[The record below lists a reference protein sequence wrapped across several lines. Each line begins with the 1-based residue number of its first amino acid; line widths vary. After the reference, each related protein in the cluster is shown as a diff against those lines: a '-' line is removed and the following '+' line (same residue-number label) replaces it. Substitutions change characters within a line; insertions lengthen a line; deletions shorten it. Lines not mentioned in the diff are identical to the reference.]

1 MPSYLPSRSRPTLVF
16 LAVFGLVLVSGCAKV
31 VSTPSVVPPIWD
43 PARPNEIV
51 IRHDYEAVISIRKV
65 ASRCRANEPETTIS
79 VLQNRIGRVAPI
91 VHGQPRWLGKKIAA
105 DDIAKINSTLQF
117 FRLVTDI
124 RVRCGP
130 DIETGQGALR
140 ISGFPNAS
148 AQERFGP
155 NEVGVNI
162 LFNNGS
168 LTQVSVMN
176 LPADFLEPAN

>member
-1 MPSYLPSRSRPTLVF
+1 MLRYLPSQSRPKLV
-16 LAVFGLVLVSGCAKV
+16 LTAVLLQVLVSGCAGTM
-31 VSTPSVVPPIWD
+31 STLGVVPPMWD

-51 IRHDYEAVISIRKV
+51 IRHDYEAVISIKKV

-91 VHGQPRWLGKKIAA
+91 VHGQARWLGKKIAA
-105 DDIAKINSTLQF
+105 NDVAKINTSLEF
-117 FRLVTDI
+117 FSAVTDI

-130 DIETGQGALR
+130 DIETGQGAFR
-140 ISGFPNAS
+140 IIGFPNAS
-148 AQERFGP
+148 ARERFGP

-168 LTQVSVMN
+168 LTQISAMN
-176 LPADFLEPAN
+176 LPADFLGSAN

>member
-1 MPSYLPSRSRPTLVF
+1 MLKYLLSQSRPKQLLVVV
-16 LAVFGLVLVSGCAKV
+16 LCQGLVSGCAGTL
-31 VSTPSVVPPIWD
+31 SPLGVVPPTWD

-51 IRHDYEAVISIRKV
+51 VRHDYEAVLSIRRV

-91 VHGQPRWLGKKIAA
+91 VHGQARWLGKKIAEN
-105 DDIAKINSTLQF
+105 DVAKINSTLQF
-117 FRLVTDI
+117 FSAVTDI

-130 DIETGQGALR
+130 DIETGQGAFR
-140 ISGFPNAS
+140 IIGFPNAS
-148 AQERFGP
+148 ARERFGP

-168 LTQVSVMN
+168 LTQISAMN
-176 LPADFLEPAN
+176 LPEDFLKPAN